1 MLLSML
7 RDMSGACTLRF
18 HDQAPCHV
26 VVDEVAAE
34 LPMMS
39 KFTPASLY
47 DVYKR
52 VYIYIHTY
60 MYMYICI
67 FIRIHIY
74 IHMYSTGTHTHH
86 THINMYVCIYIYI

>member
-52 VYIYIHTY
+52 VYIYTHVHVY
-60 MYMYICI
+60 VHMYI
-67 FIRIHIY
+67 Y
-74 IHMYSTGTHTHH
+74 TYTYLYTH
-86 THINMYVCIYIYI
+86 V